1 GHSKYKSL
9 VMNASVGVNMDQ
21 ESIVYGC
28 IKDISPAISEA
39 ERIRVNREAML
50 SLPHADEW
58 PFISQEM
65 FSIPCVSAPFFN
77 YQTEVM
83 HFGASYKAV
92 EYEWDQWIAQF
103 ESLLSKMY
111 WVSAT
116 VHLETELSGTHTFT
130 WEANGSFHKPGSGDM
145 RVRCEWSHEGS
156 LSI

>member
-1 GHSKYKSL
+1 
-9 VMNASVGVNMDQ
+9 MDQ

-28 IKDISPAISEA
+28 IKDIPVLTNESERL
-39 ERIRVNREAML
+39 RINRDAML
-50 SLPHADEW
+50 TLPHADEW
-58 PFISQEM
+58 PFLCQEM
-65 FSIPCVSAPFFN
+65 FAIPDTNALNNS

-103 ESLLSKMY
+103 EQLLSKMY

-130 WEANGSFHKPGSGDM
+130 WDSNGKSHTPGSGNM
-145 RVRCEWSHEGS
+145 QVRCEWSHEGAFG
-156 LSI
+156 I

>member
-1 GHSKYKSL
+1 
-9 VMNASVGVNMDQ
+9 MDQ

-28 IKDISPAISEA
+28 IKDSAYYYHET
-39 ERIRVNREAML
+39 ERRRVNRDAML

-58 PFISQEM
+58 PFLSQEM
-65 FSIPCVSAPFFN
+65 FAIPRLEGGHGQ

-92 EYEWDQWIAQF
+92 EYEWEQWVAQF
-103 ESLLSKMY
+103 EALLRQMY

-130 WEANGSFHKPGSGDM
+130 WESLSDSHVPGDGKIQIH
-145 RVRCEWSHEGS
+145 CEWSQENALGF
-156 LSI
+156 

>member
-1 GHSKYKSL
+1 
-9 VMNASVGVNMDQ
+9 MDQ

-28 IKDISPAISEA
+28 IKDTASTLAISEH
-39 ERIRVNREAML
+39 IRANREAML

-65 FSIPCVSAPFFN
+65 FAIPQLDSPNSN

-103 ESLLSKMY
+103 EALLSKMY

-130 WEANGSFHKPGSGDM
+130 WETKSSYHRPGSGDM
-145 RVRCEWSHEGS
+145 RVRCEWSHEGG
-156 LSI
+156 LHL

>member
-1 GHSKYKSL
+1 
-9 VMNASVGVNMDQ
+9 MDQ

-28 IKDISPAISEA
+28 IKDARMDLIEN
-39 ERIRVNREAML
+39 ERLQANRKAML
-50 SLPHADEW
+50 SLPRADDW
-58 PFISQEM
+58 PFLCQEM
-65 FSIPCVSAPFFN
+65 FAIPHLQINQGN

-92 EYEWDQWIAQF
+92 EHEWESWIASF

-130 WEANGSFHKPGSGDM
+130 WESNGNCHVPGSGDM
-145 RVRCEWSHEGS
+145 RVSCEWSHEGG
-156 LSI
+156 LSF

>member
-1 GHSKYKSL
+1 
-9 VMNASVGVNMDQ
+9 MDQ

-28 IKDISPAISEA
+28 IKDAGYYHNEP
-39 ERIRVNREAML
+39 ERRRVNRDAML

-58 PFISQEM
+58 PFLSQEM
-65 FSIPCVSAPFFN
+65 FSIPQVEGHYGQ

-92 EYEWDQWIAQF
+92 EYEWELWIKKF
-103 ESLLSKMY
+103 EELLKNMY

-130 WEANGSFHKPGSGDM
+130 WQSLKDSHTPGDPDM
-145 RVRCEWSHEGS
+145 HVHCEWSQENAVGF
-156 LSI
+156 